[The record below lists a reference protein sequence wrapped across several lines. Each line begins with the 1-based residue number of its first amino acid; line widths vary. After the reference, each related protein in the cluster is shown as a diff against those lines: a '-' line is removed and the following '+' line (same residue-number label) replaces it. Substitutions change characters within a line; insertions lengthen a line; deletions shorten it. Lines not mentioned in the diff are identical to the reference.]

1 MINRVGLLVF
11 MICAAQMSFS
21 QTGDDDFYLGH
32 GFNSG
37 DTVYTNSGTFWDAG
51 GLNNYGSNE
60 QWTVT
65 FCSNNGNPIT
75 FDFSNFATDY
85 RGTFPNPGPGE
96 FRDYDY
102 LTIYY
107 GADSAQAYHDD
118 TPQFTFTYPD
128 GCVGF
133 RFRSQ
138 PTSETENGWD
148 AEISA
153 NPPPSNNDPCTAAA
167 LVVGNVCTPSVFN
180 NKGAYGTG
188 IGSPT
193 CHQFFSGDVWFSAE
207 VPASGQLKVE
217 TFAGTL
223 DWAVMV
229 LYTGADCNSL
239 TELFC
244 DETTSTMPTRILTGR
259 TPGETIYIRI
269 FGDQAKSGTF
279 GVCASDP
286 SWPIEGNTGPG
297 GVGNDDENDLWL
309 RADKGAL
316 NSGGTEASPGQSV
329 QTWNDQSGNENH
341 VSQATVGDQPLL
353 VGNAINGRPML
364 TFNGISQNMTGELG
378 PLSAPITMIT
388 VNRFTAAATDAYV
401 MTIGDA
407 NVNQTVSISRETD
420 NNYYAFTQG
429 AKYYGPAMADNT
441 PYMIH
446 ARHNIAAAFHEVFLN
461 ETAFAAADYGTS
473 VISDGSLVLGANHT
487 IDTYLGGDI
496 AEAIIYNNIL
506 NSAQKI
512 IVENYLAAKYGL
524 VIPTDL
530 YAHQNVHSY
539 DVAGIGQVD
548 AGNQHTDAQSA
559 RLLAVGNPT
568 DLDDGEFLL
577 FGHDN
582 GDISSWITTDLPNN
596 DLNLLRVERE
606 WRVNAT
612 GGDGMG
618 SVTVSLFDTIMPAFP
633 PEFLSFILW
642 VDEDGDFTT
651 DAMPYPV
658 VRAGNQY
665 IANSVDLQD
674 GYYMTIG
681 CVRPVAGFTVPASEG
696 PESIANPQIEVSLN
710 YGVSTEL
717 TLQYRA
723 LDGSATGGGVDYLLN
738 PDALTFLPGTKTA
751 SIVPLIIDNDIAEPD
766 KTFEIRI
773 SSPSLGLMLSADSI
787 HTYTILNDDIEIT
800 AVTDTDSIG
809 SCYPALANL
818 GVNVTGTGPFTYAWT
833 PTDSLSDPG
842 IADPVANPTVSTWYV
857 VEVTDQTNGA
867 VGTDSIFITV
877 LTPPA
882 QPTITAGGPTTFCTG
897 DSVQLSSSAG
907 TAYLWSTG
915 ETTQNIWAGI
925 SGSYTVS
932 VFDDAGCSSVPSD
945 PVLVTAHPSPD
956 QPVVTASGPV
966 TFCEGDS
973 VDLTSSVA
981 FSYLWSNGDTNQTI
995 RVISNGSFFVQ
1006 VTDTSGCQSIPSATT
1021 TVTVYNLPPTPV
1033 ITVNGSTDV
1042 CEHDSVILTSS
1053 PGITYLWSTGDTTQS
1068 IAANTA
1074 GDFTVQTINGVG
1086 CPSLPSGA
1094 VTITTRPAP
1103 AQPAITFTG
1112 NTTFCEGDSL
1122 VLTSSAGTTYLWSN
1136 GETTQSISA
1145 KTTGSYTVWVANA
1158 DGCFSLPSVPVDVT
1172 VNANPEKPEI
1182 TGSDQY
1188 CTGDSVMLSGPPFS
1202 AYLWST
1208 GEITSTIYAKSGSYT
1223 LTVTDANGCSSP
1235 DSDAF
1240 TVSESPKPPRPVIT
1254 PAGPIDLESGD
1265 SVILVSSSATT
1276 YSWSPGGETTP
1287 SITVRTAG
1295 SFGVTIGNEYGCLSD
1310 PSDPVTVTQSSLDKP
1325 VITVTGDTALC
1336 EGAPATTLSAPHA
1349 YAYLWSNGETSQ
1361 SIMVSV
1367 TGSYTVTL
1375 FNEFGT
1381 QSPPSDPVD
1390 INVFE
1395 NPVLNLIS
1403 KSDAVCNGET
1413 SGSIEVIA
1421 TGGTSPYAYEWN
1433 NGQSGSGITN
1443 IGAGTYLITA
1453 TDANGCQD
1461 TLSES
1466 ISEPTAIVI
1475 TESITHPTCDDSYD
1489 GAVEVIV
1496 SGGTPGYIIEW
1507 SNESTGPVTEKLGP
1521 GTISVEVRDEN
1532 QCQENESYTLIAKNE
1547 VCITVYEIITPNSD
1561 GFNDTWVITG
1571 IELYPNATVQVYD
1584 RWGKRVYYSEG
1595 YPRPWDGTHDGKVL
1609 PMDSYHYI
1617 INLKNDKDPIIGNI
1631 TIVK

>member
-1 MINRVGLLVF
+1 MIKRVGLLVF

-37 DTVYTNSGTFWDAG
+37 DTVFTNSGTFWDAG
-51 GLNNYGSNE
+51 GLNNYGINE
-60 QWTVT
+60 EWTVV

-75 FDFSNFATDY
+75 FDFSDFATDY
-85 RGTFPNPGPGE
+85 RGTFPNPAPGE
-96 FRDYDY
+96 FRFYDY
-102 LTIYY
+102 MTIYY
-107 GADSAQAYHDD
+107 IDDSAHAYHND
-118 TPQFTFTYPD
+118 TPQFTFTNPD

-138 PTSETENGWD
+138 PSSLTENGWD

-167 LVVGNVCTPSVFN
+167 LSVGNVCAPSVFN

-188 IGSPT
+188 IGSPA

-229 LYTGADCNSL
+229 IYTGPDCNTLS
-239 TELFC
+239 EFSC
-244 DETTSTMPTRILTGR
+244 DETTSAMPTRILTGR

-279 GVCASDP
+279 GICASDP
-286 SWPIEGNTGPG
+286 SWPIEGYTGPG
-297 GVGNDDENDLWL
+297 GVGNEDENDLWL

-329 QTWNDQSGNENH
+329 QTWNDQSGNDNH
-341 VSQATVGDQPLL
+341 VSQATAGNQPVL
-353 VGNAINGRPML
+353 VGNAINGQPTL
-364 TFNGISQNMTGELG
+364 AFNGTSQNMTGELG
-378 PLSAPITMIT
+378 SISAPITMIT

-401 MTIGDA
+401 MTIGDLNA
-407 NVNQTVSISRETD
+407 NQTVSISRETD

-429 AKYYGPAMADNT
+429 TKYYGPPIADNT
-441 PYMIH
+441 PYIIH
-446 ARHNIAAAFHEVFLN
+446 SRHNIATAFHEVFLN
-461 ETAFAAADYGTS
+461 ETAFAAAEYGAS
-473 VISDGSLVLGANHT
+473 VITDGSLILGASRN
-487 IDTYLGGDI
+487 IDTFLGGDM
-496 AEAIIYNNIL
+496 AEAIVYNNIL

-530 YAHQNVHSY
+530 YAHQAVHSY
-539 DVAGIGQVD
+539 DVAGIGRVD
-548 AGNQHTDAQSA
+548 AGNHHTNAQSA

-582 GDISSWITTDLPNN
+582 GDISSWISTDLPNN
-596 DLNLLRVERE
+596 DVNLLRVERE

-618 SVTVSLFDTIMPAFP
+618 TVTVSLFDTLVPAFP

-651 DAMPYPV
+651 DAIPYPV

-665 IANSVDLQD
+665 IANSVDLPD
-674 GYYMTIG
+674 GYYITIG
-681 CVRPVAGFTVPASEG
+681 CVRPVAGFTVPASG
-696 PESIANPQIEVSLN
+696 GLESIANPQIEVSLN

-723 LDGSATGGGVDYLLN
+723 IDGSAIGGGIDYQLS

-766 KTFEIRI
+766 KMFEIRI
-773 SSPSLGLMLSADSI
+773 SSPSLGLMLGADSI
-787 HTYTILNDDIEIT
+787 HTYTILNDDIEVT
-800 AVTDTDSIG
+800 AITDTDSIG
-809 SCYPALANL
+809 ACYPALANL
-818 GVNVTGTGPFTYAWT
+818 GVNVVGTGPYTYAWT

-842 IADPVANPTVSTWYV
+842 IADPVANPTLSTWYV
-857 VEVTDQTNGA
+857 VDVTDQTNGA
-867 VGTDSIFITV
+867 VGTDSILITV
-877 LTPPA
+877 LTAPA
-882 QPTITAGGPTTFCTG
+882 QPTISAGGPTTFCTG

-915 ETTQNIWAGI
+915 ETTQDIWAGI
-925 SGSYTVS
+925 SGSYTVG
-932 VFDDAGCSSVPSD
+932 VFDDQGCSSIPSD
-945 PVLVTAHPSPD
+945 PVLVTARPSPD
-956 QPVVTASGPV
+956 QPVITASGPV
-966 TFCEGDS
+966 SFCEGDS
-973 VDLTSSVA
+973 LDLTSSPA
-981 FSYLWSNGDTNQTI
+981 ISYLWSNGDTNQTI
-995 RVISNGSFFVQ
+995 RVKSNGDFFVQ

-1033 ITVNGSTDV
+1033 ITANGSTDI

-1053 PGITYLWSTGDTTQS
+1053 PGISYLWSTGDTTQS
-1068 IAANTA
+1068 IAAKTA
-1074 GDFTVQTINGVG
+1074 GDFSVQTINGVG

-1103 AQPAITFTG
+1103 LQPTITFTG

-1145 KTTGSYTVWVANA
+1145 KTTGSYTVRVANA
-1158 DGCFSLPSVPVDVT
+1158 DGCFSLPSDPVDVT
-1172 VNANPEKPEI
+1172 VNTSPEK
-1182 TGSDQY
+1182 
-1188 CTGDSVMLSGPPFS
+1188 
-1202 AYLWST
+1202 
-1208 GEITSTIYAKSGSYT
+1208 
-1223 LTVTDANGCSSP
+1223 
-1235 DSDAF
+1235 
-1240 TVSESPKPPRPVIT
+1240 PVIT

-1265 SVILVSSSATT
+1265 SVILVSSTATT

-1287 SITVRTAG
+1287 SVIVRTAG
-1295 SFGVTIGNEYGCLSD
+1295 SFSVTIGNEYGCLSD
-1310 PSDPVTVTQSSLDKP
+1310 PSDPVTVTQSSLEKP
-1325 VITVTGDTALC
+1325 VITVTGETEFC
-1336 EGAPATTLSAPHA
+1336 EGTQATTLSAPQSI
-1349 YAYLWSNGETSQ
+1349 AYLWSNGETSQ
-1361 SIMVSV
+1361 SIMVAV
-1367 TGSYTVTL
+1367 TGSYTVTV

-1381 QSPPSDPVD
+1381 QSLPSDPVD

-1395 NPVLNLIS
+1395 NPVLNLLS
-1403 KSDAVCNGET
+1403 KSDVLCNGET

-1421 TGGTSPYAYEWN
+1421 TGGTSPYAYEWD
-1433 NGQSGSGITN
+1433 NGQTGSGITN

-1466 ISEPTAIVI
+1466 INEPTAIVI
-1475 TESITHPTCDDSYD
+1475 NEILTHPTCNDSYD
-1489 GAVEVIV
+1489 GAVEVSI
-1496 SGGTPGYIIEW
+1496 SGGTPGYTIQW
-1507 SNESTGPVTEKLGP
+1507 SNGSTGPITEKLGP
-1521 GTISVEVRDEN
+1521 GTVDVQVTDES
-1532 QCQENESYTLIAKNE
+1532 QCQENESYNLVAENE

-1561 GFNDTWVITG
+1561 GYNDTWEITG
-1571 IELYPNATVQVYD
+1571 IELYQNATVQVFD
-1584 RWGKRVYYSEG
+1584 RWGKRVFYSEG
-1595 YPRPWDGTHDGKVL
+1595 YPQPWDGTNDGKVL

-1617 INLKNDKDPIIGNI
+1617 IDLNNDTDPIIGNI